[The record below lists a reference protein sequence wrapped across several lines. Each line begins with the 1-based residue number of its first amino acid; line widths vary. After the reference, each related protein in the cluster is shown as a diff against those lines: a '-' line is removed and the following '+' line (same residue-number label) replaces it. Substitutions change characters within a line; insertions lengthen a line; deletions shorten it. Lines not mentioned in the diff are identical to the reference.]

1 MRPMKVR
8 GKGRIACVF
17 WALGTALVLGGCQRG
32 ADAKPLKLTFS
43 QESGCYENP
52 FELELSTEKG
62 DIYYTL
68 DGSDP
73 RDSDT
78 RIAYKG
84 AISVTDRSGDAN
96 VLSAIDPAQYDAVN
110 VEWDSEK
117 QDFVSTIVNPK
128 DDEVDKMTVV
138 RAVAQSSGRSSD
150 VVTQSY
156 FVGDMTEHVQGI
168 EQSCDAS
175 GQDLAIMSITVN
187 SSDMFDSKTGI
198 YVKGDIYQKALE
210 DLIRDAE
217 DSCPDVETGRRLDGN
232 YTQRGKD
239 WERAAHVDYFESDG
253 KTTVC
258 RLQQDCGIRIQGNY
272 SRSDLQKGLR
282 LCGGKKYGKKNFS
295 YPFFGDKDVDDRGE
309 VISSFRKLILR
320 NGGNCAFTTK
330 FNDTYWQK
338 QLADLKVE
346 TQASRP
352 CVVYLNGEYW
362 GLYILQED
370 YQAKYFEKTH
380 GVAKENVVTYKGD
393 AEALSLGYKLDEGK
407 LPEGEDNESYYLQ
420 DVLDFFAS
428 HDNLRN
434 EQDYEA
440 FAKLVDPESVRD
452 YFAANVWLNNKW
464 DWPGK
469 NWTIWKTTK
478 VDPDNPYA
486 DGRWRLCFYDLDF
499 GGVSGVEDIGTNTM
513 AEDNYKKYG
522 LLDKKTA
529 NPLVK
534 MFVYLMSNDSFRRDF
549 EDKLLSLSE
558 NELEK
563 EHALAECK
571 KIREIYESLYPQF
584 FTRYFGTEQAEYK
597 TEDAIGGGYASYQ
610 CLVDFLGGRADTIPG
625 IVNWIEK
632 TEKRLE

>member
-1 MRPMKVR
+1 M
-8 GKGRIACVF
+8 
-17 WALGTALVLGGCQRG
+17 
-32 ADAKPLKLTFS
+32 
-43 QESGCYENP
+43 
-52 FELELSTEKG
+52 
-62 DIYYTL
+62 
-68 DGSDP
+68 
-73 RDSDT
+73 
-78 RIAYKG
+78 
-84 AISVTDRSGDAN
+84 
-96 VLSAIDPAQYDAVN
+96 LSAIDPAQYDAVN

-117 QDFVSTIVNPK
+117 QDFVSTIGNPK

-138 RAVAQSSGRSSD
+138 RAVAQFSGRSSD

-232 YTQRGKD
+232 YKQRGKD

-440 FAKLVDPESVRD
+440 FA
-452 YFAANVWLNNKW
+452 
-464 DWPGK
+464 
-469 NWTIWKTTK
+469 NWSIW
-478 VDPDNPYA
+478 
-486 DGRWRLCFYDLDF
+486 
-499 GGVSGVEDIGTNTM
+499 
-513 AEDNYKKYG
+513 
-522 LLDKKTA
+522 
-529 NPLVK
+529 
-534 MFVYLMSNDSFRRDF
+534 
-549 EDKLLSLSE
+549 SLS
-558 NELEK
+558 
-563 EHALAECK
+563 
-571 KIREIYESLYPQF
+571 
-584 FTRYFGTEQAEYK
+584 GT
-597 TEDAIGGGYASYQ
+597 ILRPMSG
-610 CLVDFLGGRADTIPG
+610 
-625 IVNWIEK
+625 
-632 TEKRLE
+632 

>member
-1 MRPMKVR
+1 M
-8 GKGRIACVF
+8 
-17 WALGTALVLGGCQRG
+17 
-32 ADAKPLKLTFS
+32 
-43 QESGCYENP
+43 
-52 FELELSTEKG
+52 
-62 DIYYTL
+62 
-68 DGSDP
+68 
-73 RDSDT
+73 
-78 RIAYKG
+78 
-84 AISVTDRSGDAN
+84 
-96 VLSAIDPAQYDAVN
+96 
-110 VEWDSEK
+110 
-117 QDFVSTIVNPK
+117 
-128 DDEVDKMTVV
+128 
-138 RAVAQSSGRSSD
+138 
-150 VVTQSY
+150 
-156 FVGDMTEHVQGI
+156 
-168 EQSCDAS
+168 
-175 GQDLAIMSITVN
+175 
-187 SSDMFDSKTGI
+187 
-198 YVKGDIYQKALE
+198 
-210 DLIRDAE
+210 
-217 DSCPDVETGRRLDGN
+217 
-232 YTQRGKD
+232 
-239 WERAAHVDYFESDG
+239 
-253 KTTVC
+253 
-258 RLQQDCGIRIQGNY
+258 
-272 SRSDLQKGLR
+272 
-282 LCGGKKYGKKNFS
+282 
-295 YPFFGDKDVDDRGE
+295 
-309 VISSFRKLILR
+309 ISSFRKLILH

-571 KIREIYESLYPQF
+571 KIREIYEPLYPQF

>member
-17 WALGTALVLGGCQRG
+17 WALGTALVQGGCQRG

-117 QDFVSTIVNPK
+117 QDFVSTIGNPK

-217 DSCPDVETGRRLDGN
+217 DSCP
-232 YTQRGKD
+232 
-239 WERAAHVDYFESDG
+239 
-253 KTTVC
+253 VC
-258 RLQQDCGIRIQGNY
+258 RLTEPQTV
-272 SRSDLQKGLR
+272 R
-282 LCGGKKYGKKNFS
+282 L
-295 YPFFGDKDVDDRGE
+295 E
-309 VISSFRKLILR
+309 H
-320 NGGNCAFTTK
+320 
-330 FNDTYWQK
+330 
-338 QLADLKVE
+338 
-346 TQASRP
+346 
-352 CVVYLNGEYW
+352 
-362 GLYILQED
+362 LY
-370 YQAKYFEKTH
+370 
-380 GVAKENVVTYKGD
+380 
-393 AEALSLGYKLDEGK
+393 
-407 LPEGEDNESYYLQ
+407 
-420 DVLDFFAS
+420 DVLY
-428 HDNLRN
+428 N
-434 EQDYEA
+434 ELTEGNDDGAHHLLLAILTLVQQFRATAAEGSTHSGNA
-440 FAKLVDPESVRD
+440 FAQR
-452 YFAANVWLNNKW
+452 NK
-464 DWPGK
+464 
-469 NWTIWKTTK
+469 
-478 VDPDNPYA
+478 
-486 DGRWRLCFYDLDF
+486 
-499 GGVSGVEDIGTNTM
+499 E
-513 AEDNYKKYG
+513 
-522 LLDKKTA
+522 
-529 NPLVK
+529 
-534 MFVYLMSNDSFRRDF
+534 
-549 EDKLLSLSE
+549 
-558 NELEK
+558 
-563 EHALAECK
+563 
-571 KIREIYESLYPQF
+571 
-584 FTRYFGTEQAEYK
+584 
-597 TEDAIGGGYASYQ
+597 
-610 CLVDFLGGRADTIPG
+610 
-625 IVNWIEK
+625 
-632 TEKRLE
+632 

>member
-1 MRPMKVR
+1 MKVWGR
-8 GKGRIACVF
+8 GRTACVF
-17 WALGTALVLGGCQRG
+17 WALGTALFLGGCQKG

-52 FELELSTEKG
+52 FELELSAEKG

-117 QDFVSTIVNPK
+117 QNFVSTIGNPK

-210 DLIRDAE
+210 DLIRDVE
-217 DSCPDVETGRRLDGN
+217 DPCPDVEKGRSLDAN
-232 YTQRGKD
+232 YKQRGKD

-309 VISSFRKLILR
+309 VVSSFRKLILR

-330 FNDTYWQK
+330 FSDTYWQK

-420 DVLDFFAS
+420 DVLAFFTS

-571 KIREIYESLYPQF
+571 KIREIYEPLYPQF
-584 FTRYFGTEQAEYK
+584 FTRYFGKEQAEYK
-597 TEDAIGGGYASYQ
+597 TENAIGGGYASYQ
-610 CLVDFLGGRADTIPG
+610 CIVDFLGGRADTIPE
-625 IVNWIEK
+625 IVQWIEK

>member
-96 VLSAIDPAQYDAVN
+96 VLSVIDPAQYDAVN

-117 QDFVSTIVNPK
+117 QDFVSTIGNPK

-138 RAVAQSSGRSSD
+138 RAVAQFSGRSSD

-232 YTQRGKD
+232 YKQRGKD
-239 WERAAHVDYFESDG
+239 WERAAP
-253 KTTVC
+253 
-258 RLQQDCGIRIQGNY
+258 CG
-272 SRSDLQKGLR
+272 L
-282 LCGGKKYGKKNFS
+282 F
-295 YPFFGDKDVDDRGE
+295 
-309 VISSFRKLILR
+309 
-320 NGGNCAFTTK
+320 
-330 FNDTYWQK
+330 
-338 QLADLKVE
+338 
-346 TQASRP
+346 
-352 CVVYLNGEYW
+352 
-362 GLYILQED
+362 
-370 YQAKYFEKTH
+370 
-380 GVAKENVVTYKGD
+380 
-393 AEALSLGYKLDEGK
+393 
-407 LPEGEDNESYYLQ
+407 
-420 DVLDFFAS
+420 
-428 HDNLRN
+428 
-434 EQDYEA
+434 
-440 FAKLVDPESVRD
+440 
-452 YFAANVWLNNKW
+452 
-464 DWPGK
+464 
-469 NWTIWKTTK
+469 
-478 VDPDNPYA
+478 
-486 DGRWRLCFYDLDF
+486 
-499 GGVSGVEDIGTNTM
+499 
-513 AEDNYKKYG
+513 
-522 LLDKKTA
+522 
-529 NPLVK
+529 
-534 MFVYLMSNDSFRRDF
+534 
-549 EDKLLSLSE
+549 
-558 NELEK
+558 
-563 EHALAECK
+563 
-571 KIREIYESLYPQF
+571 
-584 FTRYFGTEQAEYK
+584 
-597 TEDAIGGGYASYQ
+597 
-610 CLVDFLGGRADTIPG
+610 
-625 IVNWIEK
+625 
-632 TEKRLE
+632 

>member
-1 MRPMKVR
+1 MRQMKVWGR
-8 GKGRIACVF
+8 GRTACVF
-17 WALGTALVLGGCQRG
+17 WALGTALFLGGCQKG

-52 FELELSTEKG
+52 FELELSAEKG

-78 RIAYKG
+78 RIAYKS

-117 QDFVSTIVNPK
+117 QNFVSTIGNPK
-128 DDEVDKMTVV
+128 DDEVDKMT
-138 RAVAQSSGRSSD
+138 VAQSSGRSSD

-210 DLIRDAE
+210 DLIRDVE
-217 DSCPDVETGRRLDGN
+217 DPCPDVEKGRSLDAN
-232 YTQRGKD
+232 YKQRGKD

-309 VISSFRKLILR
+309 VVSSFRKLILR

-330 FNDTYWQK
+330 FSDTYWQK

-420 DVLDFFAS
+420 DVLAFFTS

-571 KIREIYESLYPQF
+571 KIREIYEPLYPQF
-584 FTRYFGTEQAEYK
+584 FTRYFGKEQAEYK
-597 TEDAIGGGYASYQ
+597 TENAIGGGYASYQ
-610 CLVDFLGGRADTIPG
+610 CIVDFLGGRADTIPE
-625 IVNWIEK
+625 IVQWIEK